1 MSAQPRVAL
10 VTGGSRGIG
19 RAIAVRLAAS
29 GHHVAINYQSA
40 AGAAQE
46 AVAAIE
52 AAGGRAVAVR
62 ADVGKGSDVER
73 LFAETADTLGPVA
86 VLVNNAGIVRDT
98 LLLRMG
104 EDDWDA
110 VIETD
115 LRSVYLCTKAALRGM
130 IRARWG
136 RIVSISSVVGLQGN
150 AGQANYAAAKAGM
163 LGFTR
168 SIAREVGSRGIT
180 ANAVAPGFITT
191 DITSGLSDE
200 IKKGVL
206 AQVPLGRFGAP
217 EDVAETVAFLASDGA
232 GYMTG
237 QVLTV
242 DGGMVMA

>member
-1 MSAQPRVAL
+1 

-19 RAIAVRLAAS
+19 RAIALRLAAA
-29 GHHVAINYQSA
+29 GHPVAVNYQAS
-40 AGAAQE
+40 AGAAQDV
-46 AVAAIE
+46 VAAIE
-52 AAGGRAVAVR
+52 AAGGRAVAVQ
-62 ADVGKGSDVER
+62 ADVGKGADVER
-73 LFAETADTLGPVA
+73 LFAETADQLGPVA
-86 VLVNNAGIVRDT
+86 ILVNNAGIVRDT
-98 LLLRMG
+98 LLLRMS
-104 EDDWDA
+104 EDDWDV
-110 VIETD
+110 VIATD

-136 RIVSISSVVGLQGN
+136 RIVNISSVVGLQGN

-191 DITSGLSDE
+191 DITSELSDE
-200 IKKGVL
+200 LKKNIL

-217 EDVAETVAFLASDGA
+217 EDVADTVAFLASDGA

>member
-1 MSAQPRVAL
+1 M
-10 VTGGSRGIG
+10 TGGSRGIG
-19 RAIAVRLAAS
+19 RAIALRLAAA
-29 GHHVAINYQSA
+29 GHSVAVNYQAS
-40 AGAAQE
+40 AGAAQDV
-46 AVAAIE
+46 VAAIE
-52 AAGGRAVAVR
+52 AAGGRAIAVQ
-62 ADVGKGSDVER
+62 ADVGQGADVER
-73 LFAETADTLGPVA
+73 LFAETAAQLGPVA
-86 VLVNNAGIVRDT
+86 ILVNNAGIVRDT
-98 LLLRMG
+98 LLLRMS

-110 VIETD
+110 VIATD
-115 LRSVYLCTKAALRGM
+115 LRSVFLCTKAALRGM

-136 RIVSISSVVGLQGN
+136 RIVNISSVVGLQGN

-191 DITSGLSDE
+191 DITSELSDE
-200 IKKGVL
+200 LKKNIL
-206 AQVPLGRFGAP
+206 AQVALGRFGTP